1 MTSNSIKHAYHNH
14 YQIKLPEISI
24 IFMKPLKKS
33 REIRALMGTGAH
45 LHKIKTY
52 ISNPEKKTSI
62 LNRVA

>member
-1 MTSNSIKHAYHNH
+1 
-14 YQIKLPEISI
+14 
-24 IFMKPLKKS
+24 MKPLKKS
-33 REIRALMGTGAH
+33 REIRALMGTAAH